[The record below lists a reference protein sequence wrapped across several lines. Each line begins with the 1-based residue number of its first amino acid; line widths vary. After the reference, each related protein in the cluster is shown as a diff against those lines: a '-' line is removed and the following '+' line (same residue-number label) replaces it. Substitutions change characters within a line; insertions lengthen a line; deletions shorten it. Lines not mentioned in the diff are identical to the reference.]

1 MSITVS
7 IVEDAAGV
15 RQGLERLLNSAPGF
29 HCLALY
35 PTAEIALE
43 GIPKLPPDVVLMDID
58 LPGMNGV
65 ECVRKLKAVL
75 PAIRVVMLTVYE
87 NPEKIFDALSAGA
100 VGYLLKKRLTED
112 LLDAVQD
119 AFTGGAPMS
128 SQIARKVVQF
138 FQKIP
143 PSNEVDSL
151 STRELEVLD
160 MLAKGFLVKEIADQT
175 GLGYG
180 TVRTY
185 IRRIYEKLQVHS
197 RSQAVAKYLQPRNSG
212 PGGLSIL

>member
-1 MSITVS
+1 MTITVS
-7 IVEDAAGV
+7 IVEDAQGV
-15 RQGLERLLNSAPGF
+15 REGLVRLLDSAPGF
-29 HCLALY
+29 RCLASY
-35 PTAEIALE
+35 PNAEIALAE
-43 GIPKLPPDVVLMDID
+43 IPICPPDVVLMDID

-65 ECVRKLKAVL
+65 ECVRKLKALL
-75 PAIRVVMLTVYE
+75 PTIRVVMLTVYE

-112 LLDAVQD
+112 LLEAVQD
-119 AFTGGAPMS
+119 AYTGGAPMS

-143 PSNEVDSL
+143 PTNNMDSL
-151 STRELEVLD
+151 SARELEVLEL
-160 MLAKGFLVKEIADQT
+160 LAKGFLVKEIADRT

-185 IRRIYEKLQVHS
+185 IRRVYEKLQVHS
-197 RSQAVAKYLQPRNSG
+197 RSQAVAKYLQPRSSG
-212 PGGLSIL
+212 SSHLSIL

>member
-1 MSITVS
+1 MSITISV
-7 IVEDAAGV
+7 VEDAQGV
-15 RQGLERLLNSAPGF
+15 REGLMRLLDSAPGF
-29 HCLALY
+29 RCLASY
-35 PTAEIALE
+35 PNAETALAEIPAR
-43 GIPKLPPDVVLMDID
+43 PPDVVLMDID

-65 ECVRKLKAVL
+65 ECVRKLKAQL

-112 LLDAVQD
+112 LLEAVQD
-119 AFTGGAPMS
+119 AYSGGAPMS

-138 FQKIP
+138 FQRIP
-143 PSNEVDSL
+143 PSNEVESL
-151 STRELEVLD
+151 SARELEVLEL
-160 MLAKGFLVKEIADQT
+160 LAKGFLIKEIADQT

-185 IRRIYEKLQVHS
+185 IRRVYEKLQVHS
-197 RSQAVAKYLQPRNSG
+197 RSQAVAKYLQPRNAGSS
-212 PGGLSIL
+212 PLSIL

>member
-7 IVEDAAGV
+7 IVEDAQGV
-15 RQGLERLLNSAPGF
+15 REGLVRLLDNAPGF
-29 HCLALY
+29 HTLASY
-35 PTAEIALE
+35 PTAEIALT
-43 GIPKLPPDVVLMDID
+43 GIPAQPPDVVLMDID

-65 ECVRKLKAVL
+65 ECVRRLKVL
-75 PAIRVVMLTVYE
+75 APSIRVVMLTVYE
-87 NPEKIFDALSAGA
+87 DPEKIFDALSAGA
-100 VGYLLKKRLTED
+100 IGYLLKKRLTED
-112 LLDAVQD
+112 LLEAVRDAYS
-119 AFTGGAPMS
+119 GGAPMS

-143 PSNEVDSL
+143 QFNEMESL
-151 STRELEVLD
+151 SARELEVLEL
-160 MLAKGFLVKEIADQT
+160 LAKGFLVKEIADRT

-197 RSQAVAKYLQPRNSG
+197 RSQAVAKFLQPRNAP
-212 PGGLSIL
+212 PGSLSIL